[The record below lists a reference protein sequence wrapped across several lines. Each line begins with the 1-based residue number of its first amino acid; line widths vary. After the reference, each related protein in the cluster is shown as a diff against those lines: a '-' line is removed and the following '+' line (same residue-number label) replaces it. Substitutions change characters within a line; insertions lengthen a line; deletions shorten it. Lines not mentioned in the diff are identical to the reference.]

1 MLVAAIAPGVWSCL
15 TAAEGRKKKYDFI
28 PYQGP
33 GLAPVVRV
41 TPDDGFYV
49 HTYYDVCPW
58 SPSGRYLAA
67 SRLPYQDHNAVL
79 GDSADV
85 CLIDTREQT
94 IETLHRTKVWA
105 FQTGTNANWGGSDR
119 YLYAND
125 LVDGVAACARIDLQT
140 REVRLFA
147 GPMYNVAPDDSC
159 VIAFPLELLDAT
171 QLGYGTPSRDPE
183 HPPTLP
189 PGASKTQGLWRTDL
203 KTNQKRLLV
212 SLAQLA
218 ARVPEPPPR
227 PDGTWYLWH
236 SKHNR
241 QGTRILQISRTLFP
255 DGEGGRNTIVFT
267 FQPDGT
273 DIYALPTRPMWGTDG
288 GHPNWHGDGEHVIR
302 NLPVEGTARICQWRY
317 DGSGFRLLSE
327 KLKGGGHP
335 RIEPAGR
342 YVVTDAFSNDQLTLR
357 LLDVKADRE
366 EKLCTIRTFS
376 KKALEDSTLR
386 LDGHPTFSRDFRKV
400 CFQAAPEGRR
410 QLFIADLA
418 RILTG

>member
-79 GDSADV
+79 GDTADV
-85 CLIDTREQT
+85 CLIDTGEQT
-94 IETLHRTKVWA
+94 IETLHGTKVWA

-119 YLYAND
+119 YLYTND

-147 GPMYNVAPDDSC
+147 GPMYNVAPDDSY

-183 HPPTLP
+183 HPPTLS

-255 DGEGGRNTIVFT
+255 DGSGGRNTIVFT
-267 FQPDGT
+267 LKPDGS
-273 DIYALPTRPMWGTDG
+273 DIYALPTRPIWGTDG

-302 NLPVEGTARICQWRY
+302 NLPVEKTARICQWRY

-335 RIEPAGR
+335 RIEPSGR
-342 YVVTDAFSNDQLTLR
+342 YVVTDAFSDDQLTLR
-357 LLDVKADRE
+357 LLDVRADRE

-376 KKALEDSTLR
+376 KKALQDSTLR
-386 LDGHPTFSRDFRKV
+386 LDGHPAFSRDFRKV

-410 QLFIADLA
+410 QLFVADLS
-418 RILTG
+418 RILA